1 MKRDLFENQ
10 NGFQLTI
17 KIDLNYKFNFGYFR
31 TKFLFKFAYTSL
43 LNIQSIA

>member
-17 KIDLNYKFNFGYFR
+17 KIDLNYKLYFGYFK
-31 TKFLFKFAYTSL
+31 TK
-43 LNIQSIA
+43 SILEGVFM